1 MADISKVTVG
11 GTTYGLKDPV
21 ARTNGT
27 PVNPVHL
34 PLHLEKGGVRYVL
47 DVVDDACG
55 IDLVVS
61 RTSEAGPVS
70 PLPLFV
76 TDGTRLYKIDI
87 TDDAQGIDLN
97 ITKVQ

>member
-1 MADISKVTVG
+1 MADISKVTVN
-11 GTTYGLKDPV
+11 GTTYGLRDPV

-27 PVNPVHL
+27 AVNPVHL

-47 DVVDDACG
+47 DIADDGSG
-55 IDLVVS
+55 IDLVLT
-61 RTSEAGPVS
+61 RTTDAGPVS

-76 TDGTRLYKIDI
+76 TDGTRLYRIDV
-87 TDDAQGIDLN
+87 TDDARGIDLE